1 MIIKVVDKL
10 NTTLIGQD
18 KETLTLK
25 ALLYF
30 NGTVYSQV
38 CRILCVVRIP
48 LFTLVQLGYPDMTNI
63 SVVKHIIRYKG
74 VFAITNT
81 PRLVLKQ
88 GTGNGGTGN
97 KERRNGQR
105 ATGNR
110 ESLK

>member
-1 MIIKVVDKL
+1 MIIQVVDKP

-18 KETLTLK
+18 KETLTLT
-25 ALLYF
+25 ALLYL
-30 NGTVYSQV
+30 NVTVHAQV
-38 CRILCVVRIP
+38 CRILCVVCIP

-88 GTGNGGTGN
+88 GNGNGGTG
-97 KERRNGQR
+97 NGQR
-105 ATGNR
+105 ATGNG